1 MREDEIARAIEF
13 LKSAPVKDIPVE
25 ERTKFLQD
33 KLT

>member
-1 MREDEIARAIEF
+1 MREDEIARALEF
-13 LKSAPVKDIPVE
+13 LKSAPVKDISVE